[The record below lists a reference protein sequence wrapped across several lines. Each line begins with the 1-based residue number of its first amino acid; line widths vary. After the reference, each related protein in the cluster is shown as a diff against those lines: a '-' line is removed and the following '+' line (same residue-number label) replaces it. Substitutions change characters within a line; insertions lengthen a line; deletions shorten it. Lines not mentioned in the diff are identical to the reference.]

1 MRTICLE
8 IVILLGLF
16 LAACDRLPPA
26 APLTSQ
32 PANPATLVPVTP
44 SARTPL
50 PPPTRRAARPTDIP
64 SATPAPSVTPLPP
77 LPVYVFPLQ
86 PPSAASYS
94 PGVTGHGYPA
104 TDLFAKPGTKFVAV
118 TSGVVDFVS
127 TTDEWQPDDPD
138 PAKRSGL
145 AVAIIGDDGVRY
157 YGSHLS
163 KLAPDIHVGLRVTP
177 GQLLGYVGA
186 SGDARGK
193 DPHLHF
199 GISHPTTPDDWQVR
213 RGELDPY
220 PYLLA
225 WEKGLNL
232 SPRLP

>member
-1 MRTICLE
+1 
-8 IVILLGLF
+8 
-16 LAACDRLPPA
+16 
-26 APLTSQ
+26 
-32 PANPATLVPVTP
+32 
-44 SARTPL
+44 
-50 PPPTRRAARPTDIP
+50 
-64 SATPAPSVTPLPP
+64 
-77 LPVYVFPLQ
+77 
-86 PPSAASYS
+86 
-94 PGVTGHGYPA
+94 
-104 TDLFAKPGTKFVAV
+104 VAV